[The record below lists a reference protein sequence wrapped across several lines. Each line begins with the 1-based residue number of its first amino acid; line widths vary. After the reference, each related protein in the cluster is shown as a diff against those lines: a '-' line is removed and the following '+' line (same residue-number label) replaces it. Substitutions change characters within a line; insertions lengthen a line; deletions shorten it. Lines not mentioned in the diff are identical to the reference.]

1 MKEQHLHP
9 LIFLIL
15 TCADIATT
23 YIGLTYK
30 DLVES
35 NPIADSIISSSGMAL
50 FATGALLVC
59 VLLELVVNFGYRK
72 IFKNI
77 NIYRFIYMPL
87 NIFRLYVV
95 ISNIMLLSGVGY
107 GLP

>member
-1 MKEQHLHP
+1 MKEKHLYP

-15 TCADIATT
+15 TCADMATT

-35 NPIADSIISSSGMAL
+35 NPIADSIISSSGMVL
-50 FATGALLVC
+50 FTIGALLVC
-59 VLLELVVNFGYRK
+59 ALLEFVVNYGYRK

-77 NIYRFIYMPL
+77 NIYRFIYIPL

-95 ISNIMLLSGVGY
+95 ISNIMLLVGVGY